1 MEKQKRWQ
9 FYLILTVV
17 VLTLINI
24 LPTIFYYMK
33 PLKDPVGEKQ
43 AQTVALDVI
52 ERVNSVEK
60 DSKAWLLSFSKN
72 LGLKPTSI
80 QLKQDDPGIFEISF
94 KNSHDAKL
102 FRRYLPRAG
111 SLIPFVPAQL
121 ELYQDGDFSDNNV
134 LVARQIS
141 VNLDPAEIKQYFHY
155 FAKTDGQTF
164 SKEYRSQVFDRATQ
178 LATGLG
184 GESRTGLQLESVAK
198 NPSDARYNTLAV
210 NLSKEIV
217 DYSNTFGENHPIT
230 KRYFA
235 SFSQVSDSNFDTY
248 FQKFIS
254 RLSAI
259 KTDLQSEKKSL
270 DTLKENLKKNGKFL
284 ETEQQQKANSLESQ
298 ITSLDQASTL
308 LKNNR
313 SVFKSGKKP
322 FSIKEI
328 ENYLASTWSSV
339 DPKEPLQTLTF
350 EGRNPFINTLVIDWG
365 NDTITTSFH
374 EDVQTIRL
382 SEKNTESAA
391 IKKDKLN
398 QAIINDIARVS
409 QLTDETI
416 APHNNEFAVQLTDL
430 TNAESFLA
438 FDLGYLAEKQSQQIL
453 MQLLS
458 DWIPEHADL
467 ERSVY
472 PVVGYETYTTFNP
485 QEQKLGLVVYAPAMS
500 KEDPPQGFRRTS
512 IYVVAKGLDAIIQKY
527 RETPNASGSE
537 YLSYDL
543 EKLSSLLKKKGFI
556 AYPGSSFGIDS
567 DYNQDMI
574 FELNDYYTTLLNAT
588 REDFYV
594 KGSKRFA
601 MLDFTDLE
609 QRIITTNR
617 IEDNLQEDLLKWRDE
632 YNAAQ
637 VDIDSARRYDVPPPT
652 KNVYLENVKLSLA
665 KYFRGDD
672 RKILRWGL
680 DLSGGK
686 TVRIGLRDQNNQ
698 VVTDPEDLKQAV
710 NELYTRINKMGVAE
724 RTIRIESN
732 NIILDFPGSQAFS
745 ASELVKASAMY
756 FHIVNEKFTPNNP
769 SLKEEVNQFLQNVWN
784 EAVVTNRKDVQSV
797 NEIAWEQLG
806 GNLHTGEMGEPRSE
820 VAKTLTEQGLKIA
833 NPRTHLKSAAFDDTF
848 SAVSVMRGDD
858 FSEWDGQSHP
868 LMVVFNNFALEGSS
882 LTNVNVGYDPSE
894 GNILSFGVGRSYN
907 AKHNRSDSSP
917 RDDFYAWTSQFS
929 EDKIAGTPKESY
941 SQGRGWRMAV
951 LLNDQLITKPNLRA
965 ALRDAATISGRFT
978 QREINQLAAD
988 LKAGSLSFTPRILSE
1003 QNVSAELGKAER
1015 SKGIFA
1021 SLFGL
1026 ILVGA
1031 AMISYYRF
1039 AGIVA
1044 TCAVLFNLLIMW
1056 GVLQNLGA
1064 ALTLPGIAG
1073 IVLTI
1078 GMAVDANVLVF
1089 ERIREEFNISG
1100 RIASAIQAGYRKAF
1114 SAIVD
1119 SNVTTIIAALILI
1132 QFDSGPIKGFAVTLI
1147 IGLISSMFTALFV
1160 TRFFFAGWVKNKK
1173 NKKLNMAQLIGH
1185 TKIDFLGYTK
1195 PAVIISLVLMVS
1207 GSFLFFT
1214 ERNTMFG
1221 MDFTGGYSLN
1231 VEMEESANNDTIAY
1245 REKAGEAF
1253 LAKGA
1258 GSNDFEIRQLSKP
1271 NQLRIQFGLGMEE
1284 LGHPFHNMPE
1294 VLSKE
1299 DTTYDYEKDPR
1310 IEWVVEA
1317 LEGGGLKIQS
1327 SDLVNL
1333 DKQWSMMSG
1342 QFSETM
1348 RDNALIALS
1357 FALLSILLY
1366 ITIRFEFKFAIGAV
1380 IALTHDVLI
1389 TMGIY
1394 AMFHMLGFPVQIDLE
1409 VVGAIMTIIGY
1420 SLNDTIIV
1428 FDRIREDTKVLKK
1441 LSFRDII
1448 NHALNVTLSRTI
1460 MTSATTLLVLL
1471 SLVVFGGHSIFDFAL
1486 VMTIGVVVGTFSSLF
1501 IAGPVML
1508 FFHNREEQYNEHP
1521 TKLKKA

>member
-1 MEKQKRWQ
+1 
-9 FYLILTVV
+9 
-17 VLTLINI
+17 
-24 LPTIFYYMK
+24 
-33 PLKDPVGEKQ
+33 
-43 AQTVALDVI
+43 
-52 ERVNSVEK
+52 
-60 DSKAWLLSFSKN
+60 
-72 LGLKPTSI
+72 
-80 QLKQDDPGIFEISF
+80 
-94 KNSHDAKL
+94 
-102 FRRYLPRAG
+102 
-111 SLIPFVPAQL
+111 
-121 ELYQDGDFSDNNV
+121 
-134 LVARQIS
+134 
-141 VNLDPAEIKQYFHY
+141 
-155 FAKTDGQTF
+155 
-164 SKEYRSQVFDRATQ
+164 
-178 LATGLG
+178 
-184 GESRTGLQLESVAK
+184 
-198 NPSDARYNTLAV
+198 
-210 NLSKEIV
+210 
-217 DYSNTFGENHPIT
+217 
-230 KRYFA
+230 
-235 SFSQVSDSNFDTY
+235 
-248 FQKFIS
+248 
-254 RLSAI
+254 
-259 KTDLQSEKKSL
+259 
-270 DTLKENLKKNGKFL
+270 
-284 ETEQQQKANSLESQ
+284 
-298 ITSLDQASTL
+298 
-308 LKNNR
+308 
-313 SVFKSGKKP
+313 
-322 FSIKEI
+322 
-328 ENYLASTWSSV
+328 
-339 DPKEPLQTLTF
+339 
-350 EGRNPFINTLVIDWG
+350 
-365 NDTITTSFH
+365 
-374 EDVQTIRL
+374 
-382 SEKNTESAA
+382 
-391 IKKDKLN
+391 
-398 QAIINDIARVS
+398 
-409 QLTDETI
+409 
-416 APHNNEFAVQLTDL
+416 
-430 TNAESFLA
+430 
-438 FDLGYLAEKQSQQIL
+438 
-453 MQLLS
+453 
-458 DWIPEHADL
+458 
-467 ERSVY
+467 
-472 PVVGYETYTTFNP
+472 
-485 QEQKLGLVVYAPAMS
+485 
-500 KEDPPQGFRRTS
+500 
-512 IYVVAKGLDAIIQKY
+512 
-527 RETPNASGSE
+527 
-537 YLSYDL
+537 
-543 EKLSSLLKKKGFI
+543 
-556 AYPGSSFGIDS
+556 
-567 DYNQDMI
+567 
-574 FELNDYYTTLLNAT
+574 
-588 REDFYV
+588 
-594 KGSKRFA
+594 
-601 MLDFTDLE
+601 
-609 QRIITTNR
+609 
-617 IEDNLQEDLLKWRDE
+617 
-632 YNAAQ
+632 
-637 VDIDSARRYDVPPPT
+637 
-652 KNVYLENVKLSLA
+652 
-665 KYFRGDD
+665 
-672 RKILRWGL
+672 
-680 DLSGGK
+680 
-686 TVRIGLRDQNNQ
+686 
-698 VVTDPEDLKQAV
+698 
-710 NELYTRINKMGVAE
+710 
-724 RTIRIESN
+724 
-732 NIILDFPGSQAFS
+732 
-745 ASELVKASAMY
+745 
-756 FHIVNEKFTPNNP
+756 
-769 SLKEEVNQFLQNVWN
+769 
-784 EAVVTNRKDVQSV
+784 
-797 NEIAWEQLG
+797 
-806 GNLHTGEMGEPRSE
+806 
-820 VAKTLTEQGLKIA
+820 
-833 NPRTHLKSAAFDDTF
+833 
-848 SAVSVMRGDD
+848 
-858 FSEWDGQSHP
+858 
-868 LMVVFNNFALEGSS
+868 
-882 LTNVNVGYDPSE
+882 
-894 GNILSFGVGRSYN
+894 
-907 AKHNRSDSSP
+907 
-917 RDDFYAWTSQFS
+917 
-929 EDKIAGTPKESY
+929 
-941 SQGRGWRMAV
+941 
-951 LLNDQLITKPNLRA
+951 
-965 ALRDAATISGRFT
+965 
-978 QREINQLAAD
+978 
-988 LKAGSLSFTPRILSE
+988 
-1003 QNVSAELGKAER
+1003 
-1015 SKGIFA
+1015 
-1021 SLFGL
+1021 
-1026 ILVGA
+1026 
-1031 AMISYYRF
+1031 MISYYRF